1 MKIADKLISPEV
13 RALVKKLY
21 SDDAFRQNALGVR
34 IGIAPMQGL
43 EYLLKSGAFS
53 LVDHIYL
60 RYHTRKL
67 SILETKIAILGMV
80 TKAGDEVAELGS
92 HNFATPGGMWIGNT
106 YKPPQ
111 QSQTVIQQY
120 TATNTT
126 NTPGSP

>member
-21 SDDAFRQNALGVR
+21 SDDAFRRDALGVR
-34 IGIAPMQGL
+34 VGIAPMQGL

-53 LVDHIYL
+53 FVDYVYL

-67 SILETKIAILGMV
+67 SIVETKIAILGMV
-80 TKAGDEVAELGS
+80 TKAEEFEG

-106 YKPPQ
+106 YKAPQ
-111 QSQTVIQQY
+111 QPLPVIQQY
-120 TATNTT
+120 TATNTI

>member
-21 SDDAFRQNALGVR
+21 SDDAFRRDALGVR
-34 IGIAPMQGL
+34 VGIAPMQGL

-53 LVDHIYL
+53 FVDYVYL

-67 SILETKIAILGMV
+67 SIVETKIAILGMV
-80 TKAGDEVAELGS
+80 TKAEEFEG

-106 YKPPQ
+106 YKAPQ

-120 TATNTT
+120 TATNTI